1 MYLQEKPDGSW
12 FNGILQ
18 KRGSSEDT
26 EAALCMH
33 YLSKH
38 SFVVSHMMG
47 TDLSRKKNTP
57 GSVHIPV
64 FMCLFIVRKIKNK

>member
-47 TDLSRKKNTP
+47 TDLSRKKTRLAL
-57 GSVHIPV
+57 
-64 FMCLFIVRKIKNK
+64 CTYLFLCVCSL